1 MKTIEHQAKL
11 AFDGGEVEPPTNL
24 SPAQL
29 CHIKWSYS
37 RRGVLEQCPRR
48 YYYEYYASRR
58 QGNLREQDQGKI
70 RLLKSLQNRHERT
83 GALVHLVI
91 STFLRRAKAG
101 DVWSKDRL
109 CKWARDMFRRDIAY
123 STTDHKESAATE
135 RAKYPPVCLQEF
147 YYRDT
152 NAMQLAN
159 EAEARLIEGL
169 RVFSDSDRLAEYRSA
184 GIRGDSLI
192 ECSIK
197 VPGLPCQVSGKLDL
211 GFRENNRIRIV
222 DWKLGE
228 ASGTGEESLQ
238 LAVYALDAVHR
249 FAVQADDVE
258 VAKVHLTGDVV
269 VHFPVSEMT
278 LRNARAR
285 IVQDA
290 ERMYAMHDY
299 GMRGIEAAFTACAQ
313 PGLCGGC
320 SFREICPEGRATINA

>member
-1 MKTIEHQAKL
+1 MKTIEQQVKL
-11 AFDGGEVEPPTNL
+11 AFDGEVEPHANL
-24 SPAQL
+24 NPAQL
-29 CHIKWSYS
+29 SHIKWSYS

-48 YYYEYYASRR
+48 YYYEYYASTRH
-58 QGNLREQDQGKI
+58 GSLREQDEGKI

-83 GALVHLVI
+83 GALIHLVI

-123 STTDHKESAATE
+123 SKTDHKDSTAAE
-135 RAKYPPVCLQEF
+135 RAKYQPVYLQEF

-249 FAVQADDVE
+249 FAVEADDVE
-258 VAKVHLTGDVV
+258 VAKAHLTGDVV
-269 VHFPVSEMT
+269 VHFPVSQMT

-290 ERMYAMHDY
+290 ERMCAMHDY